1 MSDDLAIETRGLG
14 KLYGDFAAL
23 ADLDLRVR
31 RGTLTGFVGPNG
43 AGKTTT
49 FKLLAGLIAPTTG
62 TAAILGFDVQ
72 QHPVEVK
79 RRLGIVFDDTGL
91 YEHLTPREFLR
102 FIGGAFG
109 IDRATIADR
118 SARLLDL
125 FSLAEKADAL
135 CRELS
140 LGMRKKLEL
149 SAALLHDPA
158 VLLLDEPLSGIDP
171 IDARVVKDVL
181 RDRVARGVT
190 VLLSS
195 HVLET
200 IETLCDEVAIVD
212 GGRLVAQGPVA
223 DWRDR
228 VKAAP
233 GSSLESIFL
242 ALVDSRRERSELW

>member
-1 MSDDLAIETRGLG
+1 LSDDLAIETHGLG
-14 KLYGDFAAL
+14 KSYGDCVAL

-49 FKLLAGLIAPTTG
+49 FRILAGLLRPTSGTG
-62 TAAILGFDVQ
+62 VVLGHDVQ
-72 QHPVEVK
+72 RRPVEVK
-79 RRLGIVFDDTGL
+79 AQLGIVFDDTGL

-109 IDRATIADR
+109 LDRRTIADR
-118 SARLLDL
+118 SVRLLDL
-125 FSLAEKADAL
+125 FSLADKADGL

-149 SAALLHDPA
+149 GAALLHDPA
-158 VLLLDEPLSGIDP
+158 LLLLDEPLSGIDP
-171 IDARVVKDVL
+171 IDARMVKDVL
-181 RDRVARGVT
+181 RDRVARGAT

-200 IETLCDEVAIVD
+200 IETLCDEVAVVD
-212 GGRLVAQGPVA
+212 HGRLVAHGPVQGL
-223 DWRDR
+223 RDR
-228 VKAAP
+228 VHAEP
-233 GSSLESIFL
+233 GSSLESVFL
-242 ALVDSRRERSELW
+242 ALVDSRRERTPLW

>member
-1 MSDDLAIETRGLG
+1 VSDSLAIETRGLG
-14 KLYGDFAAL
+14 KSYGDFVAL

-31 RGTLTGFVGPNG
+31 RGSLTGFVGPNG

-49 FKLLAGLIAPTTG
+49 FKLLAGLMRPTAG
-62 TAAILGFDVQ
+62 TATILGYDVQ

-79 RRLGIVFDDTGL
+79 RQLGILFDDTGL

-109 IDRATIADR
+109 LDPATLVDR
-118 SARLLDL
+118 SARLLDFL
-125 FSLAEKADAL
+125 SLADKQDAL

-149 SAALLHDPA
+149 AAALLHDPA
-158 VLLLDEPLSGIDP
+158 LLLLDEPFTGIDP

-181 RDRVARGVT
+181 RDRVARGAT

-212 GGRLVAQGPVA
+212 GGRLVAHGPVA
-223 DWRDR
+223 GLRDR
-228 VKAAP
+228 VQAEP

-242 ALVDSRRERSELW
+242 ALVDTRRERSTLW

>member
-1 MSDDLAIETRGLG
+1 MSEVLAIETRGLG
-14 KLYGDFAAL
+14 KQYGDFVAL
-23 ADLDLRVR
+23 TDLDLRVR
-31 RGTLTGFVGPNG
+31 RGAMVGFVGPNG

-49 FKLLAGLIAPTTG
+49 FKLLAGLMTPTTG
-62 TAAILGFDVQ
+62 TAAILGHDVG
-72 QHPVEVK
+72 QHPLAVK
-79 RRLGIVFDDTGL
+79 RQLGIVFDDTGL
-91 YEHLTPREFLR
+91 YEHLTPSEFLR

-109 IDRATIADR
+109 LDRATIADR

-125 FSLAEKADAL
+125 FSLAEKAASL

-181 RDRVARGVT
+181 RDRVARGAT

-200 IETLCDEVAIVD
+200 IETLCDEVAIID

-223 DWRDR
+223 GLRDR
-228 VKAAP
+228 VRAAP

-242 ALVDSRRERSELW
+242 ALVDSRRERPQLW